1 VDARTGALLEIKLK
15 INLEPNDFCFDDYDY
30 EDFEKIKCVK
40 EGIQGI
46 HDEFFPSRDS
56 FMQLKKQ
63 SNDDS
68 QIINEL
74 DDINCKLQ
82 ESLQNEILERIL
94 LYKRIVCEDFISYL
108 NQPNNFELRRTIE
121 DIRETIKYFEKVYT
135 YCIFDEI
142 PNIYLTCIKILSF
155 FENILN
161 ENEEFYK
168 IKKYCFYDF
177 KCKYNQHFC
186 IEKNNFDNL
195 FNESI
200 KYGNKIYS
208 QFNAKNRSELKRL
221 INDL

>member
-1 VDARTGALLEIKLK
+1 
-15 INLEPNDFCFDDYDY
+15 
-30 EDFEKIKCVK
+30 
-40 EGIQGI
+40 
-46 HDEFFPSRDS
+46 
-56 FMQLKKQ
+56 M
-63 SNDDS
+63 
-68 QIINEL
+68 
-74 DDINCKLQ
+74 
-82 ESLQNEILERIL
+82 
-94 LYKRIVCEDFISYL
+94 
-108 NQPNNFELRRTIE
+108 
-121 DIRETIKYFEKVYT
+121 YT

-177 KCKYNQHFC
+177 KCKYNQHLC